1 MAFAPV
7 SLAAL
12 IVLWAASPQWAPWK
26 PSLGLPQGA
35 WLNRNFVFARDLAV
49 LAVFWT
55 VAGLY
60 VARRAR
66 GPSPRLAAW
75 LIFTYAI
82 AFSLLGFD
90 LVMALDPV
98 WFSTLF
104 GGYFFISGMYAAV
117 TCWALLSVFHPARTP
132 DRLHDLGKL
141 VVAFSL
147 LTTYLAYSQLLP
159 IWYENLPQ
167 EVHFPLPR
175 MRFGGWQLV
184 SIGLLATV
192 YLGPLVVLLTR
203 WAKRTPRFLGA
214 VTMLLLLCMWL
225 ERWWLVEPT
234 FEPAA
239 RLGVPELAMGAA
251 FLGALGL
258 AMEEGRRRL
267 PPVAGPEEGSP

>member
-1 MAFAPV
+1 
-7 SLAAL
+7 
-12 IVLWAASPQWAPWK
+12 
-26 PSLGLPQGA
+26 
-35 WLNRNFVFARDLAV
+35 
-49 LAVFWT
+49 
-55 VAGLY
+55 
-60 VARRAR
+60 
-66 GPSPRLAAW
+66 
-75 LIFTYAI
+75 
-82 AFSLLGFD
+82 
-90 LVMALDPV
+90 MALDPV

-117 TCWALLSVFHPARTP
+117 TCWALLSVLHPARTP

-147 LTTYLAYSQLLP
+147 MTTYLAYSQLLP

-167 EVHFPLPR
+167 EVRFPLPR

-214 VTMLLLLCMWL
+214 VTMLLLLGMWL